1 MFSNLLCSQTSSSS
15 SLQMC
20 LKNKIAYE
28 NGDMD
33 TATGMIEGRTIWG

>member
-1 MFSNLLCSQTSSSS
+1 
-15 SLQMC
+15 MC

-33 TATGMIEGRTIWG
+33 TDTGMIEGRTIWGQASRLQYKAKT